1 MTVSDVPATN
11 APGSQVFS
19 ESELSYLASQ
29 RLGRL
34 ATVAPDNSP
43 QNSPVG
49 FQVRPDGIV
58 EVYGYNLG
66 ASRKFRN
73 VAATGVVS
81 LVVDDIA
88 SVDPWKV
95 RGVEIRG
102 TAEAVTDIEP
112 PQSWLSHE
120 VIRIHPRRVLSWGL
134 DPDSE
139 GLRARTVAAGA

>member
-1 MTVSDVPATN
+1 MPFTAI
-11 APGSQVFS
+11 
-19 ESELSYLASQ
+19 EREYLTGQ

-34 ATVAPDNSP
+34 ATVAADGSP

-49 FQVRPDGIV
+49 FQCNEAAGTIDI
-58 EVYGYNLG
+58 YGYSLG

-88 SVDPWKV
+88 SVDPWRV

-102 TAEAVTDIEP
+102 TAEALTDQEP
-112 PQSWLSHE
+112 PQPYLSRE
-120 VIRIHPRRVLSWGL
+120 VIRIHPQRVISWGI
-134 DPDSE
+134 DPAAA
-139 GLRARTVAAGA
+139 GMQARTV

>member
-1 MTVSDVPATN
+1 MTATDVPGTV
-11 APGSQVFS
+11 APGSPVFS
-19 ESELSYLASQ
+19 DSELGYLASQ

-34 ATVAPDNSP
+34 ATVAPDGSP
-43 QNSPVG
+43 QNSPVS
-49 FQVRPDGIV
+49 FQVRPDGTV
-58 EVYGYNLG
+58 EIYGYDLG

-88 SVDPWKV
+88 SVDPWRV

-102 TAEAVTDIEP
+102 TADAITDIEP
-112 PQSWLSHE
+112 PQPWLSRE

-134 DPDSE
+134 DPGVS
-139 GLRARTVAAGA
+139 GLRARTIPADA